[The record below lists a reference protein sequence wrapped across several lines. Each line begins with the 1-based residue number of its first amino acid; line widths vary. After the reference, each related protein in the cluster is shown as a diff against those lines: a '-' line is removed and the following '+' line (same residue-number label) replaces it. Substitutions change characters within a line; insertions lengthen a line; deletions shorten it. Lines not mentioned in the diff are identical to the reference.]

1 MDVTGRNLITGLPK
15 TMRIYSDDI
24 TEAVDEPLRLLTEA
38 IQGVLEHTPAEL
50 ASDIFEYGILLTGGG
65 AQMFGLCEAIADA
78 LKVPCSCAED
88 PQNNVVVG
96 CGRVLENPTELKKYL
111 NDGRNRR

>member
-24 TEAVDEPLRLLTEA
+24 TEAVDEPLRLLTES

-50 ASDIFEYGILLTGGG
+50 ASDIFEYGIMLSGGG
-65 AQMFGLCEAIADA
+65 ALLAGLDLLISRVTGIRTVIAKNPIDCVAVGIGRIIETTGDA
-78 LKVPCSCAED
+78 SVYV
-88 PQNNVVVG
+88 NY
-96 CGRVLENPTELKKYL
+96 RT
-111 NDGRNRR
+111 R